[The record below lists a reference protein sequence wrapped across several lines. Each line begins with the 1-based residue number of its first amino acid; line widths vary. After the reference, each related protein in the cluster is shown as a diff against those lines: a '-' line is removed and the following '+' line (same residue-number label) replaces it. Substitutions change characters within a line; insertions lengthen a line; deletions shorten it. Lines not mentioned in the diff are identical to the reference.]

1 APPIA
6 RCSHRAKR
14 RNIRRDSNRYWVKLQ
29 GQVIVSQVALAMF
42 LDGDEAALAAYHA
55 GDHSN
60 LRVVR
65 YVDRFGVPL
74 PKPSKCPE

>member
-29 GQVIVSQVALAMF
+29 GQVMVDIVLFPQQLTAAANATHVKTDSQISPA
-42 LDGDEAALAAYHA
+42 E
-55 GDHSN
+55 
-60 LRVVR
+60 
-65 YVDRFGVPL
+65 
-74 PKPSKCPE
+74 

>member
-29 GQVIVSQVALAMF
+29 GQVKVGKR
-42 LDGDEAALAAYHA
+42 DGLHA
-55 GDHSN
+55 EQCLVIAGATTG
-60 LRVVR
+60 L
-65 YVDRFGVPL
+65 
-74 PKPSKCPE
+74 

>member
-29 GQVIVSQVALAMF
+29 GQVNFTNDCRLGPTALQRSTITATDRQYRHLHEATIF
-42 LDGDEAALAAYHA
+42 L
-55 GDHSN
+55 
-60 LRVVR
+60 
-65 YVDRFGVPL
+65 
-74 PKPSKCPE
+74 PEDMISIETA

>member
-29 GQVIVSQVALAMF
+29 GQVRISDRPQAQVDGPKQVSSRR
-42 LDGDEAALAAYHA
+42 D
-55 GDHSN
+55 
-60 LRVVR
+60 
-65 YVDRFGVPL
+65 
-74 PKPSKCPE
+74 PSAEMVILETDQDVEW